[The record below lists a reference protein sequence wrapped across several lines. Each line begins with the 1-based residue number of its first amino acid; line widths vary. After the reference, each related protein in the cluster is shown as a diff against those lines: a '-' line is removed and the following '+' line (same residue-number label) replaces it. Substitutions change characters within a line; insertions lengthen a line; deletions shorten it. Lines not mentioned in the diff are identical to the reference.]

1 MAIEIPKRT
10 YKGAIRTITLG
21 TGDKAVTV
29 GGETSLPFYLFEGE
43 RPNPPR
49 IAMDIWDMEPEDWP
63 EHALE
68 PYKDVVKDPALWAKK
83 CVEDY
88 GAEMICMQMVSTD
101 PNDKDVPAE
110 QAAET
115 VLKVIDA
122 INGVP
127 LIIWGTASHE
137 KDTEV
142 LKLICEKT
150 FGKNLAI
157 GPVEEGD
164 HKQIG
169 GSIIAYQ
176 HTCISSSPIDIN
188 LAKQMNILLGNL
200 GVSDEKILIDPT
212 TGGLGYGI
220 EYSYSVME
228 RLMLAALTQEDERL
242 QFPMINNMAK
252 EVWKSKE
259 AKITPEED
267 PMMGD
272 PKKRAVIIESITAL
286 LLLLAGADILVMR
299 HPDSIKLTKELINEF
314 MAAN

>member
-1 MAIEIPKRT
+1 VAIEIPKRT

-21 TGDKAVTV
+21 VGDKAVTV

-49 IAMDIWDMEPEDWP
+49 IAMEIWDMEPEDWP

-68 PYKDVVKDPALWAKK
+68 PFKDVVNDPAAWAKK

-88 GAEMICMQMVSTD
+88 GAEMICIQMISTD
-101 PNDKDVPAE
+101 PNDKDVPAD
-110 QAAET
+110 QAADT
-115 VLKVIDA
+115 VLKVLDA

-127 LIIWGTASHE
+127 LIVWGTASHE

-150 FGKNLAI
+150 HGKNLAI

-169 GSIIAYQ
+169 GSIIAYE

-200 GVSDEKILIDPT
+200 GVSDDKILIDPT

-259 AKITPEED
+259 AKLTPEED
-267 PMMGD
+267 PLMGD
-272 PKKRAVIIESITAL
+272 PKKRAIIIECVTAM
-286 LLLLAGADILVMR
+286 LLLLAGSDILIMR
-299 HPDSIKLTKELINEF
+299 HPESIKMTKEIINDF

>member
-1 MAIEIPKRT
+1 ME
-10 YKGAIRTITLG
+10 
-21 TGDKAVTV
+21 
-29 GGETSLPFYLFEGE
+29 
-43 RPNPPR
+43 
-49 IAMDIWDMEPEDWP
+49 IWDMEPEDWP
-63 EHALE
+63 EHVLE
-68 PYKDVVKDPALWAKK
+68 PFKDVVHDPAAWAKK

-88 GAEMICMQMVSTD
+88 GAEMICIQMVSTD
-101 PNDKDVPAE
+101 PNDKDVPAD
-110 QAAET
+110 QAADI
-115 VLKVIDA
+115 VLKVLDA

-127 LIIWGTASHE
+127 LIVWGTASHE

-150 FGKNLAI
+150 HGKNLAI

-169 GSIIAYQ
+169 GSIIAYE

-200 GVSDEKILIDPT
+200 GVSDDKIIIDPT

-259 AKITPEED
+259 AKLTPEED
-267 PMMGD
+267 PLMGD
-272 PKKRAVIIESITAL
+272 PKKRAIIIECITAML
-286 LLLLAGADILVMR
+286 LLLGGSDILIMR
-299 HPDSIKLTKELINEF
+299 HPESIKLTKEIINDF

>member
-10 YKGAIRTITLG
+10 YKGTIRTITIG
-21 TGDKAVTV
+21 AGDKAIAV

-49 IAMDIWDMEPEDWP
+49 IAMEIWDMEPEDWP

-68 PYKDVVKDPALWAKK
+68 PYKDVVHDPALWAKK
-83 CVEDY
+83 CVEEY

-110 QAAET
+110 QATET
-115 VLKVIDA
+115 VLKVLDA

-142 LKLICEKT
+142 LKLVCEKT

-200 GVSDEKILIDPT
+200 GVLDEKIIIDPT

-286 LLLLAGADILVMR
+286 LLLLGGADILIMR
-299 HPDSIKLTKELINEF
+299 HPDSIRLTKELISEF

>member
-1 MAIEIPKRT
+1 VAIEIPKRT

-21 TGDKAVTV
+21 TGGKAVTV

-49 IAMDIWDMEPEDWP
+49 IAMDIWDMEPDDWP

-110 QAAET
+110 QAADT
-115 VLKVIDA
+115 VLKVLDA
-122 INGVP
+122 IDGVP

-142 LKLICEKT
+142 LRLICEKA
-150 FGKNLAI
+150 FGRNLTI

-164 HKQIG
+164 HKQVG
-169 GSIIAYQ
+169 GSSIAYQ

-200 GVSDEKILIDPT
+200 GVSDEKIVIDPT

-259 AKITPEED
+259 AKLTPEED

-272 PKKRAVIIESITAL
+272 PKKRAVIIECITAL
-286 LLLLAGADILVMR
+286 LLLLGGADILIMR
-299 HPDSIKLTKELINEF
+299 HPDSIKLTKELINDF